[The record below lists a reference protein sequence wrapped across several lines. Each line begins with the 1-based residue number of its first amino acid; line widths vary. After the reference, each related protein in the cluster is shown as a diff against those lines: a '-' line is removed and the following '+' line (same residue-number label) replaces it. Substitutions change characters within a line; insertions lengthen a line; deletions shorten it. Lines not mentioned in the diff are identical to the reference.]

1 MAASLRINHLSI
13 MVRDLRRSADFYR
26 QVLRLPEI
34 ECKVGKPNIR
44 WFGIGDGQSIH
55 LIEGDF
61 GATYVTMSTHLCI
74 AVTDLDGTVAHIAA
88 TGTRYSDLAR
98 NEGRIHVRRDG
109 VRSIYLQDPDGYRLE
124 ISDDY

>member
-13 MVRDLRRSADFYR
+13 MVRDLARSADFYR

-34 ECKVGKPNIR
+34 ECRVGKPNIR

-61 GATYVTMSTHLCI
+61 GETYVTMSTHLCI
-74 AVTDLDGTVAHIAA
+74 AVTDLDGMVAHVAA

-98 NEGRIHVRRDG
+98 NEGRIHIRRDG
-109 VRSIYLQDPDGYRLE
+109 VRSIYLQDPDGYWLE

>member
-13 MVRDLRRSADFYR
+13 MVRDLARSADFYR

-44 WFGIGDGQSIH
+44 WFGIGGEQSIH

-61 GATYVTMSTHLCI
+61 GATYVTMPTHLCI
-74 AVTDLDGTVAHIAA
+74 AVTDLDGAIAHIAA
-88 TGTRYSDLAR
+88 TGTTYGDLAR
-98 NEGRIHVRRDG
+98 NEGKIHVRRDG
-109 VRSIYLQDPDGYRLE
+109 VRSIYLQDPDGYWLE

>member
-13 MVRDLRRSADFYR
+13 RVRDLTRSADFYR

-44 WFGIGDGQSIH
+44 WFGIGDDHSIH

-74 AVTDLDGTVAHIAA
+74 AVTDLDGTIAHIAG
-88 TGTRYSDLAR
+88 TGTTYSDLAR
-98 NEGRIHVRRDG
+98 NEGMIHIRRDG
-109 VRSIYLQDPDGYRLE
+109 VRSIYLQDPDGYWLE

>member
-109 VRSIYLQDPDGYRLE
+109 VRSIYLQDPDGYWLE

>member
-13 MVRDLRRSADFYR
+13 MVRDLARSADFYQ

-34 ECKVGKPNIR
+34 ECRVGKPNIR

-98 NEGRIHVRRDG
+98 NEGGIHIRRDG
-109 VRSIYLQDPDGYRLE
+109 VRSIYLQDPDSYWLE

>member
-34 ECKVGKPNIR
+34 ECKVGKLNIR

-98 NEGRIHVRRDG
+98 NEGSIHVRRDG
-109 VRSIYLQDPDGYRLE
+109 VRSIYLQDPDGYWLE

>member
-74 AVTDLDGTVAHIAA
+74 AVNDLDGTVAHIAA

-109 VRSIYLQDPDGYRLE
+109 VRSIYLQDPDGYWLE